1 MALRAHA
8 SLAGCRIS
16 DSRWRTQVA
25 AAARLM
31 AADGYKNDERLGVMV
46 SSGLGGECCWGAELY
61 TPGDSA
67 RIDAAAAPASPTAE
81 ELARTWT
88 RGLDSASDSGDD

>member
-8 SLAGCRIS
+8 SPAGCRIS

-31 AADGYKNDERLGVMV
+31 IADGCVLRQRPEYAEDDE
-46 SSGLGGECCWGAELY
+46 GEL
-61 TPGDSA
+61 
-67 RIDAAAAPASPTAE
+67 
-81 ELARTWT
+81 
-88 RGLDSASDSGDD
+88 